1 MKINRKEKNGVVY
14 YTFPSLEKEG
24 IVHGFSTRYG
34 GVSKGIYASM
44 NLSFQRGD
52 EVEHV
57 MENHRRFA
65 EAVGYDKDRLVFSDQ
80 IHETTVRRVTEEDA
94 GKGINCLS
102 DIIGVDGLIT
112 DDKNVVLMTFFAD
125 CVPLFFYDRRNRAI
139 GASHSGWRGTVGR
152 MGAKTIEQMKLAF
165 GSRPEDILCVIGPS
179 ICQDCY
185 EVSAEV
191 AEQFK
196 AEFDEKY
203 WAEILFQKSEEK
215 YQLGLWRANE
225 IVFSDAGVPPEN
237 IETSGFCTCCHP
249 EELFSHRASHGK
261 RGNLAGVITLAP
273 LSEERNIIL

>member
-34 GVSKGIYASM
+34 GVSEGDCSSM

-52 EVEHV
+52 NVEHV

-80 IHETTVRRVTEEDA
+80 IHETTIRRVTKEDA
-94 GKGINCLS
+94 GKGMIRLS
-102 DIIGVDGLIT
+102 DIVGVDGLIT
-112 DDKNVVLMTFFAD
+112 NDDSVVLMTFFAD
-125 CVPLFFYDRRNRAI
+125 CVPLFLYDKKNRGI
-139 GASHSGWRGTVGR
+139 GAVHSGWRGTAAR
-152 MGAKTIEQMKLAF
+152 IGAKAIRAMEKEF
-165 GSRPEDILCVIGPS
+165 GSKPEDILCVIGPS

-196 AEFDEKY
+196 EEFEEKY
-203 WAEILFQKSEEK
+203 WDEILMRKSDEK
-215 YQLGLWRANE
+215 YQLDLWRANE
-225 IVFSDAGVPPEN
+225 IIFFEAGVPMEH
-237 IETSGFCTCCHP
+237 IETSGLCTCCHP

-261 RGNLAGVITLAP
+261 RGNLAGVITLAEKGTT
-273 LSEERNIIL
+273 LHG

>member
-34 GVSKGIYASM
+34 GVSEGDCSSM

-52 EVEHV
+52 NVEHV

-80 IHETTVRRVTEEDA
+80 IHETTIRRVTKEDA
-94 GKGINCLS
+94 GKGMIRLS
-102 DIIGVDGLIT
+102 DIVGVDGLIT
-112 DDKNVVLMTFFAD
+112 NDDSVVLMTFFAD
-125 CVPLFFYDRRNRAI
+125 CVPLFLYDKKNRGI
-139 GASHSGWRGTVGR
+139 GAVHSGWRGTAAR
-152 MGAKTIEQMKLAF
+152 IGAKAIREMEKEF
-165 GSRPEDILCVIGPS
+165 GSKPEDILCVIGPS

-196 AEFDEKY
+196 EEFEEKY
-203 WAEILFQKSEEK
+203 WDEILIRKSDEK
-215 YQLGLWRANE
+215 YQLDLWRANE
-225 IVFSDAGVPPEN
+225 IIFFEAGVPMEH
-237 IETSGFCTCCHP
+237 IETSGLCTCCHP

-261 RGNLAGVITLAP
+261 RGNLAGVITLAEKGTT
-273 LSEERNIIL
+273 LHG